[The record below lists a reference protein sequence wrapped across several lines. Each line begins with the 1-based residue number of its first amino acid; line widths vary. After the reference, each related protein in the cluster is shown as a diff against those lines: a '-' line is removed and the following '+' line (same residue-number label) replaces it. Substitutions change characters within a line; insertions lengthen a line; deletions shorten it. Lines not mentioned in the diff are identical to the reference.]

1 MYFKIVNGAID
12 LDNKRILEEVNLEIK
27 DKDHMAIVG
36 RNGAG
41 KTTLLRALVDPSLFG
56 EGIGEEKFAVTILG
70 NPEIGFLKQNTGDF
84 GDTTL
89 LEEIE
94 SVYEQVLEVE
104 RKLKKLEYKME
115 NGSFTETDVNLYS
128 SMQDYY
134 RNIGGYEYKKEYLTA
149 LYKNGFTDQ
158 DFSRK
163 VSSFSGG
170 EQTKI
175 SFIKLLLSKP
185 DLLLLDEPT
194 NHLDI
199 EAILWLEDY
208 LKNYPKTF
216 VVVSHDR
223 MFINHVAN
231 KICDIVYGETV
242 LYHGNYDDYLEEK
255 KRRYEIHLKN
265 YEKQQKE
272 IARLERI
279 VDRFRYKPPKASMA
293 MSKLKQIERMVK
305 IDAPR
310 KENTRTFSVSFQNL
324 EESGKVVLTLDHLK
338 FGYSHVLGEATFTL
352 NKGRRLGIVGMNGS
366 GKSTLLKTIMNM
378 IPNLGGETLFGYR
391 IKPAYFDQQ
400 FATLDRNLTVYEEF
414 QKSFPDMNDFEIRSA
429 LASFLFYEED
439 IFKKIE
445 VLSGGEKVRLEL
457 CKVIFSKANFLI
469 LDEPTNHLDILSKER
484 LEDVLKKYPGTILFV
499 SHDRYFIKKISDSI
513 LDFSDGKIIYY
524 DYHYEE
530 YLEKK
535 KELGEEKIVENKE
548 KKIKKVLPKKQKDNL
563 DKQISKLEKEIE
575 DLNKKLYL
583 ESVYLNPDKYEE
595 VVEKI
600 NNLES
605 KLDELLLK

>member
-70 NPEIGFLKQNTGDF
+70 NPIVGFLKQNTGDF

-104 RKLKKLEYKME
+104 RKLKKLEHKME

-242 LYHGNYDDYLEEK
+242 LYHGNYDDYLE
-255 KRRYEIHLKN
+255 KR
-265 YEKQQKE
+265 
-272 IARLERI
+272 
-279 VDRFRYKPPKASMA
+279 DC
-293 MSKLKQIERMVK
+293 QIR
-305 IDAPR
+305 
-310 KENTRTFSVSFQNL
+310 
-324 EESGKVVLTLDHLK
+324 
-338 FGYSHVLGEATFTL
+338 
-352 NKGRRLGIVGMNGS
+352 
-366 GKSTLLKTIMNM
+366 
-378 IPNLGGETLFGYR
+378 
-391 IKPAYFDQQ
+391 
-400 FATLDRNLTVYEEF
+400 
-414 QKSFPDMNDFEIRSA
+414 
-429 LASFLFYEED
+429 
-439 IFKKIE
+439 
-445 VLSGGEKVRLEL
+445 
-457 CKVIFSKANFLI
+457 ANC
-469 LDEPTNHLDILSKER
+469 
-484 LEDVLKKYPGTILFV
+484 
-499 SHDRYFIKKISDSI
+499 
-513 LDFSDGKIIYY
+513 
-524 DYHYEE
+524 
-530 YLEKK
+530 
-535 KELGEEKIVENKE
+535 
-548 KKIKKVLPKKQKDNL
+548 
-563 DKQISKLEKEIE
+563 
-575 DLNKKLYL
+575 
-583 ESVYLNPDKYEE
+583 
-595 VVEKI
+595 
-600 NNLES
+600 
-605 KLDELLLK
+605 

>member
-1 MYFKIVNGAID
+1 MYFKVVNGAID

-27 DKDHMAIVG
+27 DKDHLAIVG

-41 KTTLLRALVDPSLFG
+41 KTTLLRALVDPTLFSL
-56 EGIGEEKFAVTILG
+56 GIGEEKFSVTILE
-70 NPEIGFLKQNTGDF
+70 NPIVGFLKQNTGDF
-84 GDTTL
+84 KDSTL
-89 LEEIE
+89 LQEIE
-94 SVYEQVLEVE
+94 SVYKPILEVE
-104 RKLKKLEYKME
+104 KKIKKLEQKME
-115 NGSFTETDVNLYS
+115 NGIFTEEDVNLYS
-128 SMQDYY
+128 SLQDYY

-149 LYKNGFTDQ
+149 LAKNGFTEQ

-163 VSSFSGG
+163 ISSFSGG

-208 LKNYPKTF
+208 LKSYPKTF

-223 MFINHVAN
+223 MFLNHVAN

-255 KRRYEIHLKN
+255 KKRYEINLKN

-272 IARLERI
+272 IARLQRI
-279 VDRFRYKPPKASMA
+279 ALRFRYKPSKASMA
-293 MSKLKQIERMVK
+293 MSKLKQIERMEK
-305 IDAPR
+305 IDAPQ
-310 KENTRTFSVSFQNL
+310 KENKRTFSVSFQNL
-324 EESGKVVLTLDHLK
+324 VESGKVVLTLDHLK
-338 FGYSHVLGEATFTL
+338 FGFSHVLGEATFTL
-352 NKGRRLGIVGMNGS
+352 SKGRRLGIVGINGS
-366 GKSTLLKTIMNM
+366 GKSTLLKTIMNL
-378 IPNLGGETLFGYR
+378 IPNLGGKIEFGYHV
-391 IKPAYFDQQ
+391 KPAYFDQQ
-400 FATLDRNLTVYEEF
+400 FATLDWNLTVYEEF
-414 QKSFPDMNDFEIRSA
+414 QKSFPDKNDFEIRSA

-457 CKVIFSKANFLI
+457 CKVIYSKANFLI

-484 LEDVLKKYPGTILFV
+484 LEEVLQKYPGTILFV
-499 SHDRYFIKKISDSI
+499 SHDRYFIQKIADSI
-513 LDFSDGKIIYY
+513 LDFSGDQITYY
-524 DYHYEE
+524 DYYYEE

-535 KELGEEKIVENKE
+535 KEIGEEKIIENKD
-548 KKIKKVLPKKQKDNL
+548 KKVKKVVPE
-563 DKQISKLEKEIE
+563 KQMDHLNRQIRKLEKEMD
-575 DLNKKLYL
+575 DLNQELYL
-583 ESVYLNPDKYEE
+583 ESVYLNSVQYQE

-600 NNLES
+600 KKLEEQ
-605 KLDELLLK
+605 LNELLLK

>member
-1 MYFKIVNGAID
+1 
-12 LDNKRILEEVNLEIK
+12 
-27 DKDHMAIVG
+27 
-36 RNGAG
+36 
-41 KTTLLRALVDPSLFG
+41 
-56 EGIGEEKFAVTILG
+56 
-70 NPEIGFLKQNTGDF
+70 
-84 GDTTL
+84 
-89 LEEIE
+89 
-94 SVYEQVLEVE
+94 
-104 RKLKKLEYKME
+104 ME

-279 VDRFRYKPPKASMA
+279 VDRFRYKPSKASMA

-324 EESGKVVLTLDHLK
+324 EESGKVVLTLNHLK

-400 FATLDRNLTVYEEF
+400 FATLDSNLTVYEEF